1 MALWG
6 FGAKSGTGV
15 EWSGYPLPQTVTT
28 TRAPAVLKST
38 LVLVLNLQLV
48 DMGSE
53 EAYVTK
59 NYDYTPIATIA
70 SALYART
77 LIVRN

>member
-1 MALWG
+1 MDP
-6 FGAKSGTGV
+6 S
-15 EWSGYPLPQTVTT
+15 
-28 TRAPAVLKST
+28 
-38 LVLVLNLQLV
+38 VLNLQLV

-59 NYDYTPIATIA
+59 NYDHTPIATIA

-77 LIVRN
+77 LIARN